1 MNSPIETRV
10 IELVA
15 EILRLDKGQI
25 KLESRFVE
33 DLEANSLD
41 VVELACLAEEQFGT
55 RISEAQIASIRT
67 VGDVIHV
74 IHEIKPA

>member
-1 MNSPIETRV
+1 MNQPTNDRV

-15 EILRLDKGQI
+15 EVLRHDKSKI
-25 KLESRFVE
+25 ALSSRFKE

-41 VVELACLAEEQFGT
+41 VVELACLAEGEFGV
-55 RISEAQIASIRT
+55 RIPESRIAAIRT

-74 IHEIKPA
+74 LNELKQS